1 MIQPMKLGPDGK
13 MTKLEPHELHC
24 LTQQPFSE
32 RQRNDEDQEEE
43 EEESSD

>member
-13 MTKLEPHELHC
+13 MTKLEPHELHR
-24 LTQQPFSE
+24 LTQQPLTE
-32 RQRNDEDQEEE
+32 RQRNVEDEEE